1 VLAVLAYTAGAW
13 TQVIVALSI
22 FVPVIAAAGLT
33 IWVLR
38 GAKHDP
44 DENRWRRQAA
54 AERLRADAESG
65 QVARR
70 VDVGEE

>member
-1 VLAVLAYTAGAW
+1 VLLAYQASAW
-13 TQVIVALSI
+13 TEFVVALSI
-22 FVPVIAAAGLT
+22 FVPVLAALGLT

-54 AERLRADAESG
+54 EQKRLDAETEPN
-65 QVARR
+65 
-70 VDVGEE
+70 DVP

>member
-1 VLAVLAYTAGAW
+1 MLAYTASGW
-13 TQVIVALSI
+13 TQVVVALSI
-22 FVPVIAAAGLT
+22 FVPVLAALWLT

-54 AERLRADAESG
+54 EQKRRDAET
-65 QVARR
+65 QPN
-70 VDVGEE
+70 DVP